1 MAQLIKNLPAM
12 QETSCNVGD
21 LDSIPG
27 SGKCPGEGKGNS
39 LQYSCLGNL
48 MDRGAWQATVHG
60 IARVGNDLETKPQD
74 IVQFYI

>member
-21 LDSIPG
+21 LDSITG

-48 MDRGAWQATVHG
+48 MDRGAWQAIVHG

-74 IVQFYI
+74 IVQFCI

>member
-12 QETSCNVGD
+12 QETSCNVGH

>member
-39 LQYSCLGNL
+39 LQCSCLGNL
-48 MDRGAWQATVHG
+48 MDRGAWKATVHG
-60 IARVGNDLETKPQD
+60 TARVGNDLETKPQD
-74 IVQFYI
+74 IVQFCI